1 MRRAGGFIG
10 QLAIV
15 VLVVLAILFTYDRF
29 FRPSPGDPL
38 ATTITA
44 LKQENK
50 LVVFSAQIVSVVT
63 SPDERML
70 GLLQSEQTAI
80 IPGRVEY
87 YVDMSKLSDRNFIWD
102 ADKQALS
109 VTLPPLMISPPNLSE
124 ERARYYR
131 AGLWITGDAQRELY
145 RKNSAAAL
153 IEARKQAQQMVL
165 VGLAKKAA
173 KGALTQN
180 LSVPLRSA
188 GFDNINV
195 VIRFPGEG

>member
-10 QLAIV
+10 KLAIV
-15 VLVVLAILFTYDRF
+15 VLVVLAILFAYDRF

-38 ATTITA
+38 ATTIAA

-63 SPDERML
+63 SPDERMM

-87 YVDMSKLSDRNFIWD
+87 YVDMSKLGDRNFAWD
-102 ADKQALS
+102 ADKQSLS

-124 ERARYYR
+124 EQARYYR

-145 RKNSAAAL
+145 RKNSTAAL
-153 IEARKQAQQMVL
+153 IEARKQARQTVL
-165 VGLAKKAA
+165 VDLARKAA
-173 KGALTQN
+173 KEAVNQN
-180 LSVPLRSA
+180 LTIPLRSA
-188 GFDNINV
+188 GFENITAT
-195 VIRFPGEG
+195 IRFPGEG